1 MASKDYDWQN
11 KKGWKYKGGLDP
23 TKDPQYRKD
32 REKLFKEHGNGWWWG
47 WHLVPP
53 RQRPLDLW
61 DGKVF
66 QPKPR
71 KKTNG
76 IFNFFKKT

>member
-1 MASKDYDWQN
+1 MSSKDYDWQN
-11 KKGWKYKGGLDP
+11 KKEWKYKGGLDP
-23 TKDPQYRKD
+23 TKDPRYIKD